1 MKRSQAAPSQA
12 HSPHSNLI
20 FLEKDIYGF
29 MVDTC
34 SFMAGTSDSLLQ
46 NKLLSA
52 VMRTWPEV

>member
-1 MKRSQAAPSQA
+1 
-12 HSPHSNLI
+12 
-20 FLEKDIYGF
+20 

-52 VMRTWPEV
+52 VMRTWPEVWAQDWFTLFKKTQGYYKILTFYLF